1 MAYFA
6 KLDSENN
13 VLGLHTVSEANC
25 TNDATNVRSE
35 ETGVS
40 FLTKVHKWPYW
51 KEYKIDGSLRT
62 RAADIGGTYNT
73 EHDAFI
79 PPKPYPSWNF
89 NTSSL
94 NWDPPVVKPTTGG
107 PYDWDEDTQAWVQAV
122 APGAQ

>member
-40 FLTKVHKWPYW
+40 FLTKIHK
-51 KEYKIDGSLRT
+51 
-62 RAADIGGTYNT
+62 
-73 EHDAFI
+73 
-79 PPKPYPSWNF
+79 
-89 NTSSL
+89 
-94 NWDPPVVKPTTGG
+94 DPPVAKPTTGG